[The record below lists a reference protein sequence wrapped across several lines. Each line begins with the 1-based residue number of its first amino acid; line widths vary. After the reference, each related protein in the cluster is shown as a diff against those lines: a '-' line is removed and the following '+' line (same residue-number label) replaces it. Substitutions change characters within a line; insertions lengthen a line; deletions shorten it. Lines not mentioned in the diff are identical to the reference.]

1 MSSAANYHN
10 GSALRAWSFTPDH
23 MHTAG
28 FTHEPRRVRLNS
40 RSAIHKPQYS
50 EQHQQYLKDS
60 WEELVESTPRQ
71 DAGVAEV
78 RTWVLTVFHRRCH
91 PDPERALTGFQW
103 KGCDLHSQR
112 RYIALRLRF
121 RGEPYGYMI
130 AHDIHDA
137 VKESRKRARKQEK
150 ESKRQ
155 IKEAKKA
162 EKKSASESLRM
173 LIRQP
178 SSPASTHVRFRDS
191 GPSEDRKRAKKTR
204 KEQAVR
210 VNSNRELDTHHLI
223 REAQPQTIES
233 SKSKARRKIEKI
245 FAKSPRK
252 TSPKITPTTPWTGEG
267 NPFRDPSPSP
277 RRARIKAK
285 KKMMKKKKKK
295 KVTASPESPDSAQD
309 PFRDP
314 SPMHLLDADDFRLE
328 NTDYP

>member
-1 MSSAANYHN
+1 MPSAANYPN
-10 GSALRAWSFTPDH
+10 GSTSRAWSFTPDH
-23 MHTAG
+23 MHTTG

-78 RTWVLTVFHRRCH
+78 RTWVLKVFHRRCH
-91 PDPERALTGFQW
+91 PDPERALNGFQW

-150 ESKRQ
+150 EAKRQ
-155 IKEAKKA
+155 IKQAKKT
-162 EKKSASESLRM
+162 EKKSTSESQRT
-173 LIRQP
+173 LIRRP
-178 SSPASTHVRFRDS
+178 SSRASTHVRFQDS
-191 GPSEDRKRAKKTR
+191 APTEDRKRAKKAR
-204 KEQAVR
+204 KEQTVR
-210 VNSNRELDTHHLI
+210 VDSNRELDTHHLI
-223 REAQPQTIES
+223 EEAQPQTIEG
-233 SKSKARRKIEKI
+233 SKSKARQKIEKM

-252 TSPKITPTTPWTGEG
+252 TSPKITSSTTPWTGEE

-277 RRARIKAK
+277 RRVRARAKKKAK
-285 KKMMKKKKKK
+285 KKKKA
-295 KVTASPESPDSAQD
+295 TASSESLNSTQD

-314 SPMHLLDADDFRLE
+314 SPMRLVDADDFRLE
-328 NTDYP
+328 NTD